1 MSEHLIELRRIVKR
15 YGTGEAAFNALGGID
30 LTIDQGEFV
39 AIMGA
44 SGSGKTTLLNC
55 IATIDR
61 VSSGRIYVDGRDI
74 TRLRGNALVRF
85 RRDSIGFVFQD
96 FNLLDTMTAYE
107 NIALALQIQKV
118 RERAIRERISHVA
131 GLLGIEDIMN
141 KYPYQLSG
149 GQKQRVACARAV
161 VTRPSL
167 ILADEPTGALDS
179 RNSRMLLECLRE
191 MNVSLSSTILMV
203 THDAFSASYASR
215 VIFIK
220 DGSVFHEIF
229 RGDDPRRTFFGRI
242 IDVVTLLGGDV
253 SDVI

>member
-1 MSEHLIELRRIVKR
+1 MSVILNVSQVEKYFGGSGSVNR
-15 YGTGEAAFNALGGID
+15 ALDNISF
-30 LTIDQGEFV
+30 TVEKGEFLG
-39 AIMGA
+39 IMGP
-44 SGSGKTTLLNC
+44 SGSGKSTLLNC
-55 IATIDR
+55 VAGI
-61 VSSGRIYVDGRDI
+61 VSVSTGHIFIGSRDI
-74 TRLRGNALVRF
+74 TLLKQPAMSAF
-85 RRDSIGFVFQD
+85 RRKHLGLLFQD
-96 FNLLDTMTAYE
+96 LNLLETLNAYE

-118 RERAIRERISHVA
+118 KEKEIRARIAHVA
-131 GLLGIEDIMN
+131 NLLGIESIMA

-179 RNSRMLLECLRE
+179 RNSRMLLECLGE
-191 MNVSLSSTILMV
+191 MNSVLSSTILMV

-229 RGDDPRRTFFGRI
+229 RGDDARRAFFSRI

>member
-1 MSEHLIELRRIVKR
+1 MRSSGWKIIEKYYGNRFSLTKAVDRMSLRVEK
-15 YGTGEAAFNALGGID
+15 
-30 LTIDQGEFV
+30 GEFV

-85 RRDSIGFVFQD
+85 RRDSIGFVFQE

-118 RERAIRERISHVA
+118 KEKEIRARIAHVA
-131 GLLGIEDIMN
+131 NLLGIESIMD

-167 ILADEPTGALDS
+167 ILADEPTRGAG
-179 RNSRMLLECLRE
+179 
-191 MNVSLSSTILMV
+191 LSQFAHAPGMSGRDEQRAVL
-203 THDAFSASYASR
+203 HHPDGDARR
-215 VIFIK
+215 VQRQLC
-220 DGSVFHEIF
+220 F
-229 RGDDPRRTFFGRI
+229 R
-242 IDVVTLLGGDV
+242 
-253 SDVI
+253 